1 MTFISIDAAVLID
14 DPKAHLPPTKAQLLE
29 WKASQ
34 NESKLQQ
41 LAAQQAKEADA
52 VVLSKSMSEDAIR
65 KRKEREAKR
74 AAIAAAKAL
83 SEDSVHNPPPPPPPP
98 APTTSTETAG
108 LFYNI
113 LIPATSTDMTWYAAD
128 SQSYSTLDEARE
140 AGIWDYPS
148 NLHERAKCGV
158 FRSLWEQ
165 GYFMG
170 RGITFGGDY
179 LVYPGIPNF
188 FVWLNSTL
196 TKSQATHCDIILI
209 SLQA

>member
-1 MTFISIDAAVLID
+1 MPEEVVLLLENSTFFLQLYSDLALNFISIDAAVLVD

-34 NESKLQQ
+34 TESKLQQ
-41 LAAQQAKEADA
+41 LDAQQAKEVDA

-74 AAIAAAKAL
+74 AATAAAKAL
-83 SEDSVHNPPPPPPPP
+83 SEDSVHTPPPPPPP
-98 APTTSTETAG
+98 TTSTETSG
-108 LFYNI
+108 SVYNI
-113 LIPATSTDMTWYAAD
+113 LIPATSSDMSWYSAD
-128 SQSYSTLDEARE
+128 SHSYSTLDEARE

-148 NLHERAKCGV
+148 NLHERAKCGI

-179 LVYPGIPNF
+179 LVYPGI
-188 FVWLNSTL
+188 S
-196 TKSQATHCDIILI
+196 
-209 SLQA
+209 